1 MQKEVSKMY
10 DKKENL
16 NLKIIKTAQKQF
28 ESGIKQFFNK

>member
-16 NLKIIKTAQKQF
+16 NSKIIKTVQKRF
-28 ESGIKQFFNK
+28 ESGIK